1 MIIWKMSVSS
11 PNTEDLT
18 RTEYVVE
25 LVQPNLDLTK
35 PSSTLTTSTTDQA
48 LEVILSKVTD
58 LARSQSDLARSQS
71 DLARSQSDLTQGQ
84 SSLESRLIK
93 SQSDLMQGTATILN
107 EMSQRIES
115 LEQRSLHCSR
125 RTSIH
130 TSRDTS
136 RETSPTTDPGLGTIT
151 PKATETPVA
160 PSLACPPFVN
170 LPSSEYLPCSA
181 LLVDSTESSY
191 HGPRRSARLLNK
203 PKLDYYHLDRPG
215 SWIGRG
221 SFVTETPRTGGQ
233 QGPRTLLPLEQQV
246 TLQGSAFDYVREERF
261 YRPSAQTSESEP
273 DVRRNWGKRA
283 EAKTHRYTHDLFNF
297 SKSYRGFSI

>member
-1 MIIWKMSVSS
+1 MSVSS

-35 PSSTLTTSTTDQA
+35 PSSTLTTSKTDQA

-58 LARSQSDLARSQS
+58 LA
-71 DLARSQSDLTQGQ
+71 QGQ
-84 SSLESRLIK
+84 SSLESRLTK

-115 LEQRSLHCSR
+115 LEKRSLHSSR
-125 RTSIH
+125 RTSRH

-136 RETSPTTDPGLGTIT
+136 REASPTTDPGLGTIT
-151 PKATETPVA
+151 SKVTEKPVA
-160 PSLACPPFVN
+160 SSLACPPFVN

-191 HGPRRSARLLNK
+191 HGSRRSARLLNK
-203 PKLDYYHLDRPG
+203 PRMDYYHLDRPG

-246 TLQGSAFDYVREERF
+246 TLQGSAFDYVREEGF
-261 YRPSAQTSESEP
+261 YRPSAQTAESEP
-273 DVRRNWGKRA
+273 DVRRNWGKKA
-283 EAKTHRYTHDLFNF
+283 GAKTHTAKLL
-297 SKSYRGFSI
+297 S